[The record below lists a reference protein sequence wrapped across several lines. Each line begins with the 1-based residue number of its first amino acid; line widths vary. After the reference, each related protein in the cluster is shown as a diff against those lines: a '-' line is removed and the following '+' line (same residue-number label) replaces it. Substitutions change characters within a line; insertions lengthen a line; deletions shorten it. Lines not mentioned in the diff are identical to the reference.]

1 MQKVYAA
8 KEKDIAVKYDANGF
22 YMEELLPGTYRGG
35 VCNYKCYLRAG
46 SEISPRIYGEDM
58 VVLMFGKGRGYI
70 KTKDCL
76 DKITEIAFYVPDFQ
90 RQPYVIH
97 AFEDMEFV
105 YSVIKMNQWDKE
117 LYAECH
123 TRLPFFTLI
132 SDVVIYDQDCKG
144 PDTTSWWILSAGQLG
159 RIMLGV
165 VRGVGGGTVEKGHPR
180 VAQWNYCVGNSDFL
194 LTVEDA
200 PAIEHKSGDW
210 SYIPAGFDHSLV
222 AEPGKEVFYIWFEHH
237 KKEKDFCFTPD
248 PEQDSV
254 QVQ

>member
-132 SDVVIYDQDCKG
+132 SDVVIYDQ
-144 PDTTSWWILSAGQLG
+144 
-159 RIMLGV
+159 V
-165 VRGVGGGTVEKGHPR
+165 VKVLTPHHGG
-180 VAQWNYCVGNSDFL
+180 Y
-194 LTVEDA
+194 
-200 PAIEHKSGDW
+200 
-210 SYIPAGFDHSLV
+210 
-222 AEPGKEVFYIWFEHH
+222 
-237 KKEKDFCFTPD
+237 
-248 PEQDSV
+248 
-254 QVQ
+254 

>member
-76 DKITEIAFYVPDFQ
+76 NKITEIAFYVPDFQ

-97 AFEDMEFV
+97 AFENMEFV

-117 LYAECH
+117 LYA
-123 TRLPFFTLI
+123 
-132 SDVVIYDQDCKG
+132 
-144 PDTTSWWILSAGQLG
+144 
-159 RIMLGV
+159 
-165 VRGVGGGTVEKGHPR
+165 
-180 VAQWNYCVGNSDFL
+180 
-194 LTVEDA
+194 
-200 PAIEHKSGDW
+200 
-210 SYIPAGFDHSLV
+210 
-222 AEPGKEVFYIWFEHH
+222 
-237 KKEKDFCFTPD
+237 
-248 PEQDSV
+248 
-254 QVQ
+254 